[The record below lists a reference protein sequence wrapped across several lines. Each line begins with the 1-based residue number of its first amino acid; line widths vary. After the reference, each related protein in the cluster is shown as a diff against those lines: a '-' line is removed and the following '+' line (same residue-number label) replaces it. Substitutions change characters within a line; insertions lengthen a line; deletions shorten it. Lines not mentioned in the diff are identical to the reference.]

1 MRYVSLV
8 DAEPGM
14 NLAYDLYDSY
24 GRTLISTDARLT
36 GGYLTKLDKL
46 GFDGVYIQD
55 ALSEGIELEPVI
67 TPELRAEGLASVRT
81 QDVDKCQNVAK
92 EMVEQI
98 LSKGTFS
105 LDLNDLRTFDEYTYA
120 HSVNVA
126 VYACVIGYGLKLEED
141 DLVTLAMASLLHD
154 FGKMSISPDILN
166 KPGRLSPEEYS
177 IMKSHAERSYEM
189 IKKRVEISAQVKQAV
204 LYHHENEDGSGYPHG
219 VEGSE
224 LSLYTKILHVADVYD
239 ALTSKRPYKPPYS
252 PYEASEYLMGACDI
266 MFDKEVVEAFLRYV
280 PLFPKGTQVKLSDGR
295 EAIIYDNTGDRNLRP
310 LLRLMNGDML
320 DLRAADNLNV
330 TILTA
335 SEETAPVIELSE
347 KERNRMIKTDKK
359 YHLVIVDDMKTNLE
373 KMNEDLKHLYDI
385 TLLKS
390 GAQALL
396 YLKKNPYPDLILMD
410 IVMPE
415 MDGIEAAR
423 QIKELTHNQVPILF
437 VTALR
442 DKETVIKCRE
452 VNAAGYVARP
462 YKRVFLKS
470 EIKRIVTGRSDT
482 D

>member
-1 MRYVSLV
+1 MRYILLK
-8 DAEPGM
+8 DTEPGM
-14 NLAYDLYDSY
+14 NLAYDLFDSY
-24 GRTLISTDARLT
+24 GRTLISSNAKLT
-36 GGYLTKLDKL
+36 YGYITKLEKL

-67 TPELRAEGLASVRT
+67 TPELRAKGLASVRT
-81 QDVDKCQNVAK
+81 CDIDKCQDVAK

-98 LSKGTFS
+98 VTKGTFS

-126 VYACVIGYGLKLEED
+126 VYACVIGYGLKLDES

-154 FGKMSISPDILN
+154 FGKMSIASDILN

-189 IKKRVEISAQVKQAV
+189 IKDRVGLSAQVKQAV

-219 VEGSE
+219 VDGSE
-224 LSLYTKILHVADVYD
+224 LSIYTKILHVADVYD
-239 ALTSKRPYKPPYS
+239 ALTSKRPYKYPYS
-252 PYEASEYLMGACDI
+252 PYEASEYLMGGCDI

-295 EAIIYDNTGDRNLRP
+295 EAIIFDNTGSRNLRP
-310 LLRLMNGDML
+310 ILRLMNGEML
-320 DLRAADNLNV
+320 DLQLPENLNI

-335 SEETAPVIELSE
+335 TEETVPVMENSE
-347 KERNRMIKTDKK
+347 KEREKMINPGRK
-359 YHLVIVDDMKTNLE
+359 YHLVIVDDMKANLE
-373 KMNEDLKHLYDI
+373 MLHEDLKHLYDI
-385 TLLKS
+385 TMLKS
-390 GAQALL
+390 GEQALL

-410 IVMPE
+410 IVMPK

-423 QIKELTHNQVPILF
+423 QIQELTNHQVPILF
-437 VTALR
+437 VTALCDR
-442 DKETVIKCRE
+442 KTVIKCRE
-452 VNAAGYVARP
+452 LNAAGYVLRP

-470 EIKRIVTGRSDT
+470 EIKRIVTGRSDI